1 MTQESEFLIFS
12 RNILVIISK
21 ETNKPSDNDN
31 TRIDLLISSHRVSR
45 KLDVDGDLIAISMR
59 HDKAVGDLDV
69 ALNVRTEQSTNHT
82 CHLLVT
88 SLVRVDDRE
97 EHSRVDFNID
107 WQAHLCFFFFFF
119 LLCTCRYKN
128 KTAMLVSIN
137 KKQILY

>member
-1 MTQESEFLIFS
+1 MG
-12 RNILVIISK
+12 K

-31 TRIDLLISSHRVSR
+31 TRIDLLISGHRVSG
-45 KLDVDGDLIAISMR
+45 KLDIDRDLIAISMR

-69 ALNVRTEQSTNHT
+69 ALNVRTEQSTNNA

-107 WQAHLCFFFFFF
+107 WQAHLCFFFF

-128 KTAMLVSIN
+128 KTTILVSKN
-137 KKQILY
+137 R